1 MEDFVA
7 EALIVDDVKRIDADK
22 VSGKFIEEI

>member
-7 EALIVDDVKRIDADK
+7 EAFIFDYVKRVDADK
-22 VSGKFIEEI
+22 VSGKLIEEI